1 MIKKIAF
8 LFILFITILPF
19 KSIAD
24 ERYLIFNSI
33 DDYIN
38 MRSSPNGKV
47 LNKLYRMDLIITF
60 YNFSQNNVKDKW
72 ISTDY
77 GYIHQSQVKDISAN
91 EFNSYIKQTILD
103 EINKIDNETV
113 KKEILGDKKWID
125 EYKLGV
131 KDDYA
136 TGVLRRRLKLINHI
150 IHKEYSQALEYV
162 AFLGMPDTFVYL
174 LNNGAEIN
182 SNVKV
187 AEDNGDF
194 VDSEDVCGLEYIDSD
209 VLFESVIGANNNK
222 INKIILDSG
231 LDFNHRY
238 HDPVFSRHILTMA
251 IEQENI
257 ELVNLLLEHNAD
269 VNISMCNNK
278 FFGLTSV
285 GASPLQAAIAVNRLD
300 IVKILVER
308 GANVNVPIIVQDG
321 SYDITGE
328 LPLDFAIN
336 KGYTDIAEYLK
347 SHNAKKYKELK

>member
-24 ERYLIFNSI
+24 ERYLIFNST

-38 MRSSPNGKV
+38 IRSSPNGKV

-136 TGVLRRRLKLINHI
+136 TGVLRRRLKLINNI
-150 IHKEYSQALEYV
+150 NNKEYSQALEYA
-162 AFLGMPDTFVYL
+162 AFLGMPDTFIYL
-174 LNNGAEIN
+174 LNNGAEII

-187 AEDNGDF
+187 AENNGDF
-194 VDSEDVCGLEYIDSD
+194 LKPEDVCGSEYIETD

-238 HDPVFSRHILTMA
+238 EDHVFSKHILTMA

-269 VNISMCNNK
+269 VNISICNND
-278 FFGLTSV
+278 FGLTSI

-308 GANVNVPIIVQDG
+308 GANINVPIIVQDG
-321 SYDITGE
+321 SYDTTGE

>member
-1 MIKKIAF
+1 MIKKILL
-8 LFILFITILPF
+8 LFILFIMIFPF
-19 KSIAD
+19 SSMAD
-24 ERYLIFNSI
+24 ERYLIFNST

-38 MRSSPNGKV
+38 IRSSPNGKV
-47 LNKLYRMDLIITF
+47 LNKLYRMDFIIIF
-60 YNFSQNNVKDKW
+60 YKFSQDNVKDKW

-136 TGVLRRRLKLINHI
+136 TWVLHRRLKLINNI
-150 IHKEYSQALEYV
+150 IHKEYSQALEYA

-174 LNNGAEIN
+174 LNNGAEII

-194 VDSEDVCGLEYIDSD
+194 VDSEDVCGSEYIETD

-222 INKIILDSG
+222 IILDSG

-238 HDPVFSRHILTMA
+238 EDHVFSKHILTMA

-269 VNISMCNNK
+269 VNISICNND
-278 FFGLTSV
+278 FGLTSI

-308 GANVNVPIIVQDG
+308 GANINVPIIVQDG
-321 SYDITGE
+321 SYDTTGE